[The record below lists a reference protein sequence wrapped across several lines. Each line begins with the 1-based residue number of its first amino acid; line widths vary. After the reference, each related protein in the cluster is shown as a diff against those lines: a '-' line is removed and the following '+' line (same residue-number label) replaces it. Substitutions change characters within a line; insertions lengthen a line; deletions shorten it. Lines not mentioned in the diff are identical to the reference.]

1 MEDIKKI
8 VEEVKSDIN
17 EKIQKD
23 VVDVLRMPEVKET
36 LEKQGAQPGNMTM
49 AEFQSFS
56 SSESK
61 KFAAIVKT
69 AKIEP

>member
-1 MEDIKKI
+1 
-8 VEEVKSDIN
+8 
-17 EKIQKD
+17 
-23 VVDVLRMPEVKET
+23 MPEVKET